1 MLAHVAHDIARRF
14 GTFLCD
20 TEKQRTDQ
28 RLKEKTVSLWS
39 YTNCG
44 QNRREYLNPFYV
56 PDMSVL
62 FPDVFFFSLSLWK
75 GYHMRYV
82 CACLD
87 CAGWGWALANVSPVR
102 TRAHVQA
109 PRTAHLATPDP
120 STADTAATKCDRGD
134 EGADGAT
141 GELPREAQAAQERRP
156 RRQP

>member
-1 MLAHVAHDIARRF
+1 MSLTFAYDTARRF

-20 TEKQRTDQ
+20 TEKQRADQ

-39 YTNCG
+39 YTNCE

-62 FPDVFFFSLSLWK
+62 FPDVSFFSLSLWK

-87 CAGWGWALANVSPVR
+87 NAG
-102 TRAHVQA
+102 
-109 PRTAHLATPDP
+109 
-120 STADTAATKCDRGD
+120 
-134 EGADGAT
+134 
-141 GELPREAQAAQERRP
+141 
-156 RRQP
+156 